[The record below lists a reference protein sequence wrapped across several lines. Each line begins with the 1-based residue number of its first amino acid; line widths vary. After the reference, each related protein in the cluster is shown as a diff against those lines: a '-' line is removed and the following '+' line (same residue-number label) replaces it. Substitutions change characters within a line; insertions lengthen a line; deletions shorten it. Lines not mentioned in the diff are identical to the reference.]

1 MTDLQLF
8 SEISSLPSNMKK
20 EVSDFVAYLKEKAK
34 QVNSITKVE
43 EPAVKYGVK
52 LSDIL
57 LNGPVFSEAQ
67 IQKIEETRK
76 SINEWRTK

>member
-1 MTDLQLF
+1 
-8 SEISSLPSNMKK
+8 MKK
-20 EVSDFVAYLKEKAK
+20 EVSDFVAYLKEKEK
-34 QVNSITKVE
+34 NKSINPTDQVE

-52 LSDIL
+52 FSDIL

-67 IQKIEETRK
+67 IEKIEETRK